1 MDSLL
6 NHQRPPTFCP
16 GCSHTRMVKALDLAL
31 CGMGLEGHQVA
42 LVTDIG
48 CAGLCDTF
56 FNTHALH
63 GLHGRALTY
72 ATGIKLAQPH
82 LKVIAIMGD
91 GGLGIG
97 GTHLLAACRR
107 NIDMTLLVLN
117 NFNYGMTG
125 GQCSATTPS
134 HAQVAS
140 GFLNRLEK
148 PMDVCQVAGAA
159 GAAWLARCSAYQEDL
174 VSVLQAAIAFDGFAI
189 VDVWGIC
196 PGRYAK
202 RNAITPRSIAARLV
216 QLAPLDPF
224 TRQNQRPEYG
234 RTYRQAAAN
243 QLQAER
249 PAQIAAVHKAPQ
261 DKRCEVMFLGDAG
274 QRVVTAG
281 FLLCM
286 AGATAGWHATQKSDY
301 PITVLQGH
309 SVSEVILSPEPID
322 FTGIQRP
329 TAIMALGSAGVLRGA
344 APIHQA
350 LPETIVLKAKDIE
363 LPETRA
369 EVVEMD
375 YRRKKVM
382 SRDRALAALGW
393 LAAQNRIV
401 SRAMLITAL
410 EMHFTGAALTH
421 AIETLNAIG

>member
-6 NHQRPPTFCP
+6 NHQRPPAFCP
-16 GCSHTRMVKALDLAL
+16 GCSHSRIVKALDLAL

-82 LKVIAIMGD
+82 LKVIVIMGD

-97 GTHLLAACRR
+97 GAHLLAACRR

-140 GFLNRLEK
+140 GFLNRLDK
-148 PMDVCQVAGAA
+148 PMDVCQVAGTA
-159 GAAWLARCSAYQEDL
+159 GAAWLARVSAYQEDL
-174 VSVLQAAIAFDGFAI
+174 VSVLQTAITFDGFALL
-189 VDVWGIC
+189 DVWGIC

-202 RNAITPRSIAARLV
+202 HNAITPRSIAARLA
-216 QLAPLDPF
+216 QLAPLDLF

-234 RTYRQAAAN
+234 KAYRQAAAN
-243 QLQAER
+243 QPQAAR
-249 PAQIAAVHKAPQ
+249 PTPIAAVHKAPQ
-261 DKRCEVMFLGDAG
+261 EKRCEVLLLGEAG
-274 QRVVTAG
+274 QRVVSAG

-286 AGATAGWHATQKSDY
+286 AGTTAGWHATQKSDY

-309 SVSEVILSPEPID
+309 SISEVILSPEPIN

-329 TAIMALGSAGVLRGA
+329 TAILALGRAGVLRA
-344 APIHQA
+344 ATPIRQA
-350 LPETIVLKAKDIE
+350 LPETIVLKAKDID
-363 LPETRA
+363 LPDTRA
-369 EVVEMD
+369 EVVEID
-375 YRRKKVM
+375 YRKKKVM
-382 SRDRALAALGW
+382 PRDRALAALGW
-393 LAAQNRIV
+393 LAAQNRIITH
-401 SRAMLITAL
+401 AMLLTTL
-410 EMHFTGAALTH
+410 EIRFSGAALTH
-421 AIETLNAIG
+421 ALETLNALN